1 MLARKRWVVGAWS
14 AVGTALLAAMP
25 LRAAEDV
32 LKLVPEDAWGFLV
45 ANKLSQA
52 DAALA
57 TLARQAKSP
66 FSPLEFLNKRAGIA
80 EGLDVQGSGLIA
92 VVRGE
97 GPDSPP
103 AVLVV
108 LPTTDYEK
116 LIKSLDAKKTEG
128 NVSQVQIRERTYLVA
143 PWEDYAVF
151 ADTKDRSALD
161 KTLKAAG
168 SPTDAVEAFQPWLM
182 ENDVALV
189 ITKSG
194 VEAIGE
200 KLLKGLEQ
208 AKAAVKAASAQA
220 AAHEQTAEKGA
231 EDVEKDAPPQSPS
244 MPDAAEALNAYV
256 RVIRMAKDEI
266 VATSGGLDVDDHGV
280 THITWQ
286 TRFLPGGKAARLLD
300 DMETPEQNVVAGL
313 PDVPF
318 VFAGGAVIGEGLSR
332 SMMKFSVKMME
343 AMPNIYGLKPE
354 QAEEMG
360 ELAAKAMA
368 PMRQMSMLMAVGQ
381 ADEPLYASFLAL
393 MRVDDAQAYLE
404 SYREYVEQVSELVG
418 DESFMG
424 RMTARE
430 IQVGERP
437 GLRVTV
443 DATKMKEMSGIPDVQ
458 RIFDTF
464 FGKDGKLNVFLVAAD
479 EHTIVVGYVNQ
490 KLLKKTL
497 AGLDADGQGLA
508 ASGRL
513 RRVAAALP
521 EEASCRAYLSPQG
534 LSQFIDRMSQ
544 LTPEKVRFELPDFSK
559 SPPIGWTGMV
569 VENAFHEHTV
579 ILPGTVEALGEYV
592 RGVQKKIHEWRQ
604 KAKKATEGAED
615 RETKA
620 AEEPRAKSSA
630 EQDGQE

>member
-32 LKLVPEDAWGFLV
+32 LKLVPEDAWGFVV

-66 FSPLEFLNKRAGIA
+66 FSPLEFLDKRSGIA
-80 EGLDVQGSGLIA
+80 EGLDVEGSGLIA
-92 VVRGE
+92 VLPGE

-108 LPTTDYEK
+108 LPATDYEK

-128 NVSQVQIRERTYLVA
+128 NVSQVQVRERTYLVA

-151 ADTKDRSALD
+151 ADTKDRPALD
-161 KTLKAAG
+161 ETLKSAHG
-168 SPTDAVEAFQPWLM
+168 PSDAVAAFQPWLM

-208 AKAAVKAASAQA
+208 AKAAVKAASGRT
-220 AAHEQTAEKGA
+220 AAHEQPAEREA
-231 EDVEKDAPPQSPS
+231 EEADKDAPRQSRA

-256 RVIRMAKDEI
+256 RVIRAAKDEI
-266 VATSGGLDVDDHGV
+266 VATAGGLDVDGNGI
-280 THITWQ
+280 THITWR
-286 TRFLPGGKAARLLD
+286 TRFQPGGKASRLLA
-300 DMETPEQNVVAGL
+300 DMETPEQNVLAGL

-318 VFAGGAVIGEGLSR
+318 VFAGGAVIGEGLSKAIT
-332 SMMKFSVKMME
+332 KFSVNMME

-354 QAEEMG
+354 QAQEMG
-360 ELAAKAMA
+360 QLAAKVMA

-404 SYREYVEQVSELVG
+404 TYQEYVEQVSELVG
-418 DESFMG
+418 DQSFMG
-424 RMTARE
+424 QMTARK

-437 GLRVTV
+437 GLRVMV

-458 RIFDTF
+458 RIFNTL
-464 FGKDGKLNVFLVAAD
+464 FGEAGKLNVFLVTAD
-479 EHTIVVGYVNQ
+479 EHTIVVGYVNR

-497 AGLDADGQGLA
+497 ADLDADEQGFV

-521 EEASCRAYLSPQG
+521 EEASCRAYFSPQG
-534 LSQFIDRMSQ
+534 LSQFINRMSQ
-544 LTPEKVRFELPDFSK
+544 LTPEKAGFELPDFPK
-559 SPPIGWTGMV
+559 SPPIGWSGT
-569 VENAFHEHTV
+569 VEGNAFHEHVV
-579 ILPGTVEALGEYV
+579 ILPGTVEALGEFARAV
-592 RGVQKKIHEWRQ
+592 PKKIQEQRK
-604 KAKKATEGAED
+604 KAREATEGAED
-615 RETKA
+615 RHSKA
-620 AEEPRAKSSA
+620 ADQPKARSRAKK
-630 EQDGQE
+630 D